1 MIGVFDSGLG
11 GLTVLKAL
19 LNDEKLSLY
28 DYLYFGDTA
37 RTPYGNKSEET
48 IYRYTEKAVDFLF
61 TRGCRLIILAC
72 NTASAK
78 TLRRV
83 QREYLP
89 VRYPER
95 RVLGVVIPAAEAA
108 VEKSAAA
115 AGKGARRPIGVIG
128 TRSTVVS
135 GVYEAEIKKL
145 DPDAEV
151 IGKACPLLVPLVEE
165 GWAGKPETRM
175 ILKKYL
181 RPLKMKNPGT
191 LIPGCTHYPFLL
203 KDIKR
208 IMGKNTV
215 VIDTPVVV
223 REKLIDYLL
232 RHKELEKEI
241 GRGRGRKFYVTDDAE
256 RFRKIGEKFLNRGI
270 TEMKKVEI

>member
-108 VEKSAAA
+108 VDKSAAA
-115 AGKGARRPIGVIG
+115 AGQGARRPIGVIG

-151 IGKACPLLVPLVEE
+151 IGKACPLRVPLVEE

-270 TEMKKVEI
+270 TELKKVEI

>member
-78 TLRRV
+78 TRRRV

-95 RVLGVVIPAAEAA
+95 RVLGVVIPAVEAA

-151 IGKACPLLVPLVEE
+151 IGGACPLLVPLVEE

-203 KDIKR
+203 TDIKR

-270 TEMKKVEI
+270 TELKKVEI